1 MGTPASGSPASGPKV
16 EQDLDFQ
23 RREWTFQR
31 IGWAVMLAIV
41 VVGLLG
47 LFATGPLS
55 RTTVTNADRT
65 LRVSF
70 EGFTRFGAPT
80 QLVIDVP
87 PGAIGGG
94 EARIALSRDYLT
106 AFQVQAVAPEA
117 ERVEAAGADLVY
129 VFKVDQGSG
138 ARGDVQPPGGRAL
151 AEVGRGPRPRAAPG
165 LVWPVRLPVTRT

>member
-41 VVGLLG
+41 VAGLLG

-55 RTTVTNADRT
+55 RTTVTNDDRT

-70 EGFTRFGAPT
+70 ERFTRFGSPT

-138 ARGDVQPPGGRAL
+138 LEATFNLQADERWRKSAVVRVPERPPVSFGQF
-151 AEVGRGPRPRAAPG
+151 VYP
-165 LVWPVRLPVTRT
+165 